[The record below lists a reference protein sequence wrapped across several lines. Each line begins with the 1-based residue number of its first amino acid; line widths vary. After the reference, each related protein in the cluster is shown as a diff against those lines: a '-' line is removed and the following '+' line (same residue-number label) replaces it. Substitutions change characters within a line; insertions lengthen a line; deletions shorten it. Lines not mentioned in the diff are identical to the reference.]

1 MKTPTNVIVAAQ
13 DLAGKA
19 PARIQLLPKEAVNGS
34 AWHGQDGRGPYSVA
48 DIGKVI
54 AASRLPLSI
63 DYDHLSDLPEGAG
76 VEKPAAGWIS
86 KLEADADG
94 LWGLVEWT
102 SRASAAIAD
111 KEYRF
116 ISPAFAHSKES
127 GEIVRLMG
135 AGLVNK
141 PNFVMQALASQS
153 GDLPTDPSA
162 KEKEA
167 TMNASQSAALC
178 AALAI
183 ATDSDASA
191 IVTAAQNLRVQLDTL
206 GKTLDL
212 SGKTSVEIATAAV
225 GALARL
231 DTAAFVPKA
240 DHEKVVTSLAA
251 LESKVKEND
260 AVAAVETQM
269 RAGKVTPAQKDYWT
283 GEAKRDLAAFNKW
296 AETAPVVVDPGTVQ
310 AALAAA
316 SDGKDKIATGIPMR
330 AGTSMDPE
338 RVALHNKVHAHMAKN
353 PNVTYEAALR
363 AVS

>member
-19 PARIQLLPKEAVNGS
+19 PARIQLLPKEAVTGA
-34 AWHGQDGRGPYSVA
+34 AWRGQDGRGPYSVG
-48 DIGKVI
+48 DIAKMI
-54 AASRLPLSI
+54 AASQLPLSI
-63 DYDHLSDLPEGAG
+63 DYDHLSDLPQGAG
-76 VEKPAAGWIS
+76 VEKPAAGWIT
-86 KLEADADG
+86 KLESDADG
-94 LWGLVEWT
+94 LWGEVEWT
-102 SRASAAIAD
+102 SRASASIAD

-116 ISPAFAHSKES
+116 ISPAFAVLKDS
-127 GEIVRLMG
+127 GEILRLTG

-153 GDLPTDPSA
+153 GGLPTDPPA

-240 DHEKVVTSLAA
+240 DHDKVVTDLASLQT
-251 LESKVKEND
+251 KVKEAD
-260 AVAAVETQM
+260 AIAAVETQM

-283 GEAKRDLAAFNKW
+283 AEAKRDLAAFNKW
-296 AETAPVVVDPGTVQ
+296 AESAPVVVDPGTVQ
-310 AALAAA
+310 ATLAAA
-316 SDGKDKIATGIPMR
+316 GEGKDKIAVGIPTQP
-330 AGTSMDPE
+330 GTTMDPE
-338 RVALHNKVHAHMAKN
+338 RIALHNKVRAHMAKN
-353 PNVTYEAALR
+353 PNVSYEAALR
-363 AVS
+363 VVA